1 MRRFPSIISR
11 MCGGCLTRACRF
23 CSSRQKS
30 IQRTECSG
38 AVLPRVEFLVALGCQ
53 SNGFHLSCCYCSSFL
68 PHRENH
74 SPFSLPHLPL
84 AGENLCGRWEHR
96 AAGATPSAMAAA
108 WKPVPSDGSSK
119 GRGRIDSTSHTARL
133 RIRRQLGPIGSASFG
148 SASQTVRPSHR
159 GPNLV

>member
-1 MRRFPSIISR
+1 

-96 AAGATPSAMAAA
+96 AAGATPARWLPRGSPFHPTAAVKGA
-108 WKPVPSDGSSK
+108 AGS
-119 GRGRIDSTSHTARL
+119 IPH
-133 RIRRQLGPIGSASFG
+133 RIRLGSASADSSAPSARHHLAPHRRQFG
-148 SASQTVRPSHR
+148 LHIAAQISSDSAVAVARR
-159 GPNLV
+159 G